1 MRDPAEPRPRL
12 YTIPPSAPFLA
23 TLASAVLNGDLP
35 VPGGAKPDKL
45 TLPQAIIYLPT
56 RRAVRALR
64 NAFLNASVSQAAL
77 LPSIGAFGDPDED
90 AAIIYGAEGDRD
102 QDFAGAGGARAIG
115 PLERRLALMRLVL
128 AWSKRLHESGKAG
141 RDQAVPPVATPAQA
155 SYLSADLGQLMD
167 FIESEEVGLSALKG
181 LVPEE
186 HAEHWEKTV
195 DFLRI
200 VTDYWP
206 AHLEE
211 NGLISPTARR
221 DALMA
226 FEAARL
232 ISKPP
237 AGPVIAAGS
246 TGTVPATARLLKVIA
261 SLPNGAVVLPGLD
274 VSLDEKS
281 WASLA
286 EHPEHPQTGMAE
298 LLNKLGATRD
308 DVRYVLGSQP
318 NVERRA
324 RLRFVSEVLRPAGD
338 TDRWQTFL
346 KSEDASLPTAL
357 TGLQTLETPTGH
369 DEAEAIALILRETI
383 ETSGKTAAL
392 ITPDRTLA
400 RRVAARL
407 KSYDI
412 VIDDSAGVPVAR
424 TVPGGFLDLVVSAA
438 ATNFAPPEL
447 MALLKHPLTLL
458 GRAPHDIREDARLL
472 ECIAFRAV
480 YIGQGLAGASEAVR
494 APRKKDTRA
503 RDTRSEQEQRTALRL
518 IQDLES
524 AFAPLSALF
533 ADPSPHAAARL
544 AEAHSA
550 VAEALARDAT
560 GSSSSLWQGTAG
572 EAMAVLLAELIA
584 EGDRVTLNALDY
596 APFYR
601 SLLAGRVARPR
612 RPAHPRL
619 FIWGPLEAR
628 LQQSDVV
635 ILGSLNEGVWPR
647 PQEASPWLSRLMAT
661 QLELPP
667 PERRIGLSAHDFA
680 QALGA
685 PTVYLSRAVKVDGVP
700 TVPSR
705 WLQRLLA
712 LVEAAKLKHRLTA
725 EQPFAAW
732 ARERDRTQVFAPVSA
747 PKPCPPLAAR
757 PRKLS
762 VTRIE
767 RMLANPYEI
776 FARNILEL
784 EALKPLGTLP
794 NSALRGRIVHHA
806 LHEFVQSHPDSLPDD
821 IAAELIASAERH
833 FTALGGSSRV
843 EAFWRPSFER
853 FARWFAATEPTR
865 RKDLV
870 RVETEVVGALDIQ
883 IANGFRLT
891 ARADRIDLCEDGTIV
906 IYDYKTGKPPTAK
919 QVEKLFSP
927 QLPLE
932 AAIASGGGF
941 AKLGA
946 PQVRGLQ
953 YVYASGRHDGG
964 EERQAA
970 SVPLE
975 DLAAKALADLTRL
988 IERFDRAD
996 MPYEAKRRPGSAFG
1010 RIYDYD
1016 DYAHLARLAEWETL
1030 GLEEEPW

>member
-1 MRDPAEPRPRL
+1 VRDPAEPRPRL
-12 YTIPPSAPFLA
+12 YTIPPSAPFLS
-23 TLASAVLNGDLP
+23 TLASAMLNGDLP
-35 VPGGAKPDKL
+35 VPGGAAPDTL
-45 TLPQAIIYLPT
+45 TLPHAIIYLPT

-64 NAFLNASVSQAAL
+64 DALLDASGGHAAL
-77 LPSIGAFGDPDED
+77 LPSIRALGDPDED
-90 AAIIYGAEGDRD
+90 AAIIFGAEGDQD
-102 QDFAGAGGARAIG
+102 QGFAGAADARAIG

-128 AWSKRLHESGKAG
+128 AWSKRLHESGKAS

-155 SYLSADLGQLMD
+155 SYLAADLGQLMD

-195 DFLRI
+195 DFLKI
-200 VTDYWP
+200 VTEYWP
-206 AHLEE
+206 AHLVE
-211 NGLISPTARR
+211 NGLVSPTARR
-221 DALMA
+221 NALMA
-226 FEAARL
+226 FEADRL
-232 ISKPP
+232 VTNPP

-261 SLPNGAVVLPGLD
+261 SLPNGVVVLPGLD

-281 WASLA
+281 WASLP

-308 DVRYVLGSQP
+308 DVRYVRGSQP

-357 TGLQTLETPTGH
+357 TGLQTLETPTAH

-383 ETSGKTAAL
+383 ETPGKTAAL

-407 KSYDI
+407 KAYDL

-424 TVPGGFLDLVVSAA
+424 TVPGGFLDLVLSVAECD
-438 ATNFAPPEL
+438 FAPSAL
-447 MALLKHPLTLL
+447 MALLKHPLTLI
-458 GRAPHDIREDARLL
+458 GRAPHDIWEDARIL
-472 ECIAFRAV
+472 ERVALRDVYVGLGIAGVTDAV
-480 YIGQGLAGASEAVR
+480 
-494 APRKKDTRA
+494 KTA
-503 RDTRSEQEQRTALRL
+503 RDNETRYRRSVSEDDQRRAMRL
-518 IQDLES
+518 VEDLKA

-533 ADPSPHAAARL
+533 ADPSPHAPSRL

-550 VAEALARDAT
+550 TAEALARDRA

-584 EGDRVTLNALDY
+584 EGGKVTLNALDY

-612 RPAHPRL
+612 GPAHPRL

-628 LQQSDVV
+628 LQQPDVV

-647 PQEASPWLSRLMAT
+647 SQEASPWLSRPMAT
-661 QLELPP
+661 QLGLPP

-705 WLQRLLA
+705 WLQRLTA
-712 LVEAAKLKHRLTA
+712 LVEAAKLKQSLVA

-732 ARERDRTQVFAPVSA
+732 ARERDKAPHFAPASA
-747 PKPCPPLAAR
+747 PKPCPPLGAR

-776 FARNILEL
+776 FARDILRLYPLTSLAKEPDAGL
-784 EALKPLGTLP
+784 RGTMIHAALHDFTLRYQDHLP
-794 NSALRGRIVHHA
+794 EDIESALVA
-806 LHEFVQSHPDSLPDD
+806 L
-821 IAAELIASAERH
+821 AEKQFED
-833 FTALGGSSRV
+833 LGGSARV
-843 EAFWRPSFER
+843 AAFWRPTFQR
-853 FARWFAATEPTR
+853 FARWFAATEPGR
-865 RKDLV
+865 RAGIGKIV
-870 RVETEVVGALDIQ
+870 GEVEGKLDIG
-883 IANGFRLT
+883 AGGGFEVT
-891 ARADRIDLCEDGTIV
+891 ARGDRIDLKEDGTVI
-906 IYDYKTGKPPTAK
+906 IYDYKSGKVPSQSA
-919 QVEKLFSP
+919 VDDLYAP

-932 AAIASGGGF
+932 AAIAEGGGF
-941 AKLGA
+941 GNLGPLTVA
-946 PQVRGLQ
+946 ALR
-953 YVYASGRHDGG
+953 YIKASGYGSGG
-964 EERQAA
+964 EEDDAGKLPPA
-970 SVPLE
+970 E
-975 DLAAKALADLTRL
+975 LAGESLRAL
-988 IERFDRAD
+988 RALVEKFAEITT
-996 MPYEAKRRPGSAFG
+996 PYEAKRRPAPVF
-1010 RIYDYD
+1010 RQVYNFD
-1016 DYAHLARLAEWETL
+1016 DYAHLARVQEWAGGGE
-1030 GLEEEPW
+1030 GEG